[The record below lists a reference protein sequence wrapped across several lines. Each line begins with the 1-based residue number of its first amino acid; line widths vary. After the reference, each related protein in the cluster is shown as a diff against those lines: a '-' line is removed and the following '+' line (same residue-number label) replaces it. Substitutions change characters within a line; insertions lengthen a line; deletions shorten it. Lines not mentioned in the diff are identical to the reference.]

1 MMLGKLKLMMR
12 GRSLTTRACWVRHW
26 FTVASIDGRFDQY
39 LGDTYAPFQF
49 NEVWGLG
56 EVAFGLKDKI
66 GFTSEC
72 FVQAKKDTNVVI
84 EYGCDDGARLFVY
97 DKAGKLVFSKTDSWK
112 IQPYTVYR
120 ASFNLKKGIYKFV
133 FDFYEWTAYGGVSFK
148 LIFGDIKPIKI

>member
-1 MMLGKLKLMMR
+1 M
-12 GRSLTTRACWVRHW
+12 
-26 FTVASIDGRFDQY
+26 
-39 LGDTYAPFQF
+39 
-49 NEVWGLG
+49 G
-56 EVAFGLKDKI
+56 EAAFGLKDKI

-120 ASFNLKKGIYKFV
+120 ASFNLKKGVYKFV
-133 FDFYEWTAYGGVSFK
+133 FDFYEWIAYGGVSFK